1 MVNCLGNSLS
11 HQIFLALAP
20 DLYFPFDNTVGDKL
34 LGDINA
40 TLHNSPTLVPG
51 IRNQAMSFNG
61 VNQSADF
68 GVHS

>member
-1 MVNCLGNSLS
+1 MVIIILS
-11 HQIFLALAP
+11 ALAP
-20 DLYFPFDNTVGDKL
+20 DLYFPFDNTVDDIL

-40 TLHNSPTLVPG
+40 TLHNSPILVPG

-61 VNQSADF
+61 IDQWADL

>member
-1 MVNCLGNSLS
+1 M
-11 HQIFLALAP
+11 
-20 DLYFPFDNTVGDKL
+20 YFPFDDIVGDTL

-61 VNQSADF
+61 VNQWADL
-68 GVHS
+68 GSVRSVSLVTVKKPKL